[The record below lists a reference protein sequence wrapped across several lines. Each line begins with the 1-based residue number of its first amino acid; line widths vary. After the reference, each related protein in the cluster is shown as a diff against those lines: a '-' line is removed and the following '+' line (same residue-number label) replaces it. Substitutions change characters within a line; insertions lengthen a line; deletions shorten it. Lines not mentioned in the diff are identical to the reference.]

1 MKRFI
6 EDMLARRYTGTPED
20 EADLRTAIEL
30 NAARPGADEP
40 RAEFVDA
47 LHKRLAAQR
56 DAKPNR
62 SRRRF
67 VQTTSVAAAAAAL
80 GVTVDRV
87 ISSAP
92 DKDETELVPDNGQ
105 WQVVA
110 ASTDIA
116 EGSVRSFDL
125 GGVTGFIRRSGGQ
138 VLAVSGICTHLGCR
152 LALDVAERRLNCP
165 CHRTSF
171 DVAGA
176 VVVHQLPTAPAAL
189 PRLDVRE
196 NDGAVEV
203 FVPKSS

>member
-6 EDMLARRYTGTPED
+6 EDMLARRFTGTNED

-40 RAEFVDA
+40 RAEFVEA
-47 LHKRLAAQR
+47 LHKRLAAQQ

-80 GVTVDRV
+80 GVGVDRV
-87 ISSAP
+87 ITS
-92 DKDETELVPDNGQ
+92 DKDEPELVPDNGQ
-105 WQVVA
+105 WQAVA
-110 ASTDIA
+110 ASADLA
-116 EGSVRSFDL
+116 EGAVRAFDL
-125 GGVTGFIRRSGGQ
+125 AGVTGFVRRSGGQ
-138 VLAVSGICTHLGCR
+138 VLAVSGICTHLGCK
-152 LALDVAERRLNCP
+152 LALDAAERRLNCP

-171 DVAGA
+171 NVEGA
-176 VVVHQLPTAPAAL
+176 VVVHQLPSAPAAL
-189 PRLDVRE
+189 PRVDVRE
-196 NDGAVEV
+196 NNGAVEV